1 MIYLILIMIF
11 LHIVDDYYL
20 QGVLATLKKKES
32 WVNDNYSYI
41 AALLAHAFSWTFMI
55 MLPLISTSRYPIMFL
70 INFIIHAFVDDLKAN
85 KKKIN
90 LCVDQSI
97 HIIQIIITALV
108 LS

>member
-1 MIYLILIMIF
+1 
-11 LHIVDDYYL
+11 
-20 QGVLATLKKKES
+20 
-32 WVNDNYSYI
+32 
-41 AALLAHAFSWTFMI
+41 MI